1 MKGQKGNRPL
11 VGMGH
16 SASGTPTFL
25 EHPEAERM
33 DPQRAKDK
41 DLKVTQQLLGQ
52 RPVCEVASSSM
63 DHSELLRAT
72 MLPGGD

>member
-25 EHPEAERM
+25 EHSEAEGI
-33 DPQRAKDK
+33 DPQEAKVGDK

-52 RPVCEVASSSM
+52 RSVCEVASRSM
-63 DHSELLRAT
+63 DPSELL
-72 MLPGGD
+72 